1 MFRASDVNVSQPDIM
16 SVSMG
21 MREYGRGGDEDED
34 EDEAVRKQP
43 NSFPH
48 LASRIRPLAQ
58 LNSHASAR

>member
-34 EDEAVRKQP
+34 EDVGEKKAGAHEGVYITSWP
-43 NSFPH
+43 GG
-48 LASRIRPLAQ
+48 A
-58 LNSHASAR
+58 